1 MKMKCE
7 NIITCGNYNCELNCE
22 GACIRTVV
30 ALDGDGKCVMCKSK
44 PKPKYEGITV
54 HYKKADGGNPVEDVP
69 TPLSKLVPPL
79 D

>member
-7 NIITCGNYNCELNCE
+7 NIVTCGNYNCELNYD

-30 ALDGDGKCVMCKSK
+30 ALDGAGKCVMCKPKSK
-44 PKPKYEGITV
+44 HKDSTAHCRKV
-54 HYKKADGGNPVEDVP
+54 DGGNPVESVP
-69 TPLSKLVPPL
+69 APLSKLVPPL

>member
-7 NIITCGNYNCELNCE
+7 NIVTCGNYNCKLNCE

-30 ALDGDGKCVMCKSK
+30 ALDGDGKCVMCK
-44 PKPKYEGITV
+44 PKPTPKDTAV
-54 HYKKADGGNPVEDVP
+54 RCRKADGGNPVESVP
-69 TPLSKLVPPL
+69 APLSKLVPPL